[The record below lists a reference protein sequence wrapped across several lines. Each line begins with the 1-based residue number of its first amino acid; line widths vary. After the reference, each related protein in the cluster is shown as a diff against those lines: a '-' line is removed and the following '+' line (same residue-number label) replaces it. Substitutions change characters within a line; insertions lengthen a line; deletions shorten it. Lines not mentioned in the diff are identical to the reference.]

1 MVAPGV
7 KDESFEKLKALL
19 LGEDARRLGDV
30 EEGFKRIDRY
40 VGDRLKL
47 ETAVADLLVDALRKA
62 EVAHH
67 KELAGALAPLIV
79 AAIRSEIKNSK
90 EMMVEAL
97 YPITGRLVTAAV
109 ANSFRELVEDLNRRI
124 DAMV

>member
-1 MVAPGV
+1 
-7 KDESFEKLKALL
+7 
-19 LGEDARRLGDV
+19 
-30 EEGFKRIDRY
+30 
-40 VGDRLKL
+40 
-47 ETAVADLLVDALRKA
+47 
-62 EVAHH
+62 
-67 KELAGALAPLIV
+67 LIV

-124 DAMV
+124 DAMVSTNVWRLRFRALATGRSMAEVAMAEADAASLRRALLLERGSGRVLATWPERSTAEIMAS